1 MARKFINKLFDEEE
15 RTLMESMENGDFEI
29 VPKEETKAFF
39 NSSMTIRSA
48 KFRAT
53 AKKPYTFRL
62 QSGAV
67 DAIREYANARG
78 GHYQTLVDE
87 ALVELAVRLKAEMS
101 SVWLSHSRVRRLNF

>member
-1 MARKFINKLFDEEE
+1 MARKFINKPFDEDE
-15 RTLMESMENGDFEI
+15 RALMESVENGDFEI
-29 VPKEETKAFF
+29 VSKKETKAFF

-62 QSGAV
+62 HSGAV

-78 GHYQTLVDE
+78 GHYQTLVDD

-101 SVWLSHSRVRRLNF
+101 SV